1 MKEYVVKYSF
11 EFVVIFL
18 GILISLYFEDAR
30 QDRVE
35 NERKNKS
42 IEQLINVIDQDIN
55 QINNF
60 IMLQEVSL
68 ESSDILYD
76 NLNNEINLSEEKIM
90 YHISSVGRAL
100 KSFFPQEGIFNQLIS
115 SDLIKRIKS
124 ETLKTKLFKLFNEDL
139 RRHDVHTKE
148 YDDFFL
154 DFNYKL
160 SVNFFLEHNWK
171 TDVSE
176 VDQIEILKYRFNN
189 KFYESD
195 EFFGNLI
202 ESRKN
207 IKAYL
212 NELNEL
218 KLKYSDL
225 KSLCLDEI
233 RT

>member
-30 QDRVE
+30 QDRLE

-42 IEQLINVIDQDIN
+42 IEQLINVLDQDIN

-60 IMLQEVSL
+60 IKLQEVSL

>member
-60 IMLQEVSL
+60 IKLQEVSL

-233 RT
+233 RR

>member
-30 QDRVE
+30 QDRLE

-60 IMLQEVSL
+60 IKLQEVSL

-189 KFYESD
+189 KLYKSD

>member
-30 QDRVE
+30 QDRLE

-60 IMLQEVSL
+60 IKLQEVSL

-176 VDQIEILKYRFNN
+176 VDQIEIIKYRFNN

-212 NELNEL
+212 SELNEL

>member
-11 EFVVIFL
+11 EFIVIFL

-30 QDRVE
+30 QDRLE

-60 IMLQEVSL
+60 IKLQEVSL

-176 VDQIEILKYRFNN
+176 VDQIEIIKYRFNN
-189 KFYESD
+189 KFYVSD

>member
-30 QDRVE
+30 QDRLE

-60 IMLQEVSL
+60 IKLQEVSL

-148 YDDFFL
+148 YDNFYL

>member
-30 QDRVE
+30 QDRLE

-60 IMLQEVSL
+60 IKLQEVSL

-202 ESRKN
+202 ESRRN

>member
-60 IMLQEVSL
+60 IKLQEVSL
-68 ESSDILYD
+68 VSSDILYD

-148 YDDFFL
+148 YDNFFL

-212 NELNEL
+212 SELKEL

>member
-60 IMLQEVSL
+60 IKLQEVSL

-171 TDVSE
+171 TDVTE

>member
-30 QDRVE
+30 QDRLE

-60 IMLQEVSL
+60 IKLQEVSL

-233 RT
+233 RI

>member
-60 IMLQEVSL
+60 IKLQEVSL

-218 KLKYSDL
+218 KLKCSDL

>member
-30 QDRVE
+30 QDRLE

-60 IMLQEVSL
+60 IKLQEISL

-76 NLNNEINLSEEKIM
+76 NLNNEINLTEEKIM

-212 NELNEL
+212 KELNEL

-233 RT
+233 RR

>member
-60 IMLQEVSL
+60 IKLQEISL

-176 VDQIEILKYRFNN
+176 VDQIEIIKYRFNN

-195 EFFGNLI
+195 DFFGNLI

-233 RT
+233 RR

>member
-30 QDRVE
+30 QDRLE

-60 IMLQEVSL
+60 IKLQEVSL

-176 VDQIEILKYRFNN
+176 VDQIEIIKYRFNN
-189 KFYESD
+189 QFYESD

>member
-30 QDRVE
+30 QDRLE

-60 IMLQEVSL
+60 IKLQEVSL

-176 VDQIEILKYRFNN
+176 VDQIETLKYRFNN

>member
-30 QDRVE
+30 QDRLE

-60 IMLQEVSL
+60 IKLQEVSL
-68 ESSDILYD
+68 ESSEILYD

-176 VDQIEILKYRFNN
+176 VDQIEIIKYRFNN

-233 RT
+233 KT

>member
-1 MKEYVVKYSF
+1 MKEYIVKYSF

-30 QDRVE
+30 QNRVE

-60 IMLQEVSL
+60 IKLQEVSL

-212 NELNEL
+212 NELKEL

>member
-30 QDRVE
+30 QDRLE
-35 NERKNKS
+35 NERKNNS
-42 IEQLINVIDQDIN
+42 REQLINVIDQDMN

-60 IMLQEVSL
+60 IKLQEVSL

>member
-60 IMLQEVSL
+60 IKLQEVSL

-148 YDDFFL
+148 YDNFFL

-212 NELNEL
+212 SELKEL
-218 KLKYSDL
+218 KLKYSEL